1 MTPLGQPPCFGY
13 EMHISEYQK
22 SPNTIL
28 TKCAKMTEESCR
40 RHGMNGNADGGKEDC
55 PRTTCTQGGRLKFYK
70 GTPGTCSFNILTLVT
85 TFLLTDGKF
94 ILELE
99 RAREGERVSWVSVP
113 RKTFWPPQGTAAS
126 TPSYRQESSTSL
138 SGM

>member
-1 MTPLGQPPCFGY
+1 MVAPQRSRRSALEAPAHRGAALNSTKVIEECF
-13 EMHISEYQK
+13 
-22 SPNTIL
+22 
-28 TKCAKMTEESCR
+28 
-40 RHGMNGNADGGKEDC
+40 
-55 PRTTCTQGGRLKFYK
+55 
-70 GTPGTCSFNILTLVT
+70 
-85 TFLLTDGKF
+85 FLLTVLFAMLLSTDGKF

-138 SGM
+138 SGT